1 MFGVVEVEGDHNLSV
16 VRAITLIKELGGDR
30 YLNIFA

>member
-1 MFGVVEVEGDHNLSV
+1 MFGVVEVGDLNWSV
-16 VRAITLIKELGGDR
+16 VRAIALLKELGGDH